1 MIDKA
6 TIWELMKDFIYASI
20 KGLMMKYGAY
30 EPNNLQTWKNIEA
43 RVREFTEKLVPTG
56 HLSDCKVVCDG
67 TINTDE
73 TVDANECHLKF
84 FWKVN
89 ENDEFTEVD
98 FDIMPDQGCVY
109 SEVSVGVL

>member
-6 TIWELMKDFIYASI
+6 TVWELMKNFIYASI

-56 HLSDCKVVCDG
+56 YLHETKVICDS
-67 TINTDE
+67 TNNTDE
-73 TVDANECHLKF
+73 TVKNNEFHLDF
-84 FWKVN
+84 TWKVK
-89 ENDEFTEVD
+89 EGDEWTVVQFAITPDGIDFTEVD
-98 FDIMPDQGCVY
+98 
-109 SEVSVGVL
+109 VL

>member
-20 KGLMMKYGAY
+20 KGLMMKY
-30 EPNNLQTWKNIEA
+30 
-43 RVREFTEKLVPTG
+43 VVPTG
-56 HLSDCKVVCDG
+56 HLSECKVVCDG

-84 FWKVN
+84 FWKVK